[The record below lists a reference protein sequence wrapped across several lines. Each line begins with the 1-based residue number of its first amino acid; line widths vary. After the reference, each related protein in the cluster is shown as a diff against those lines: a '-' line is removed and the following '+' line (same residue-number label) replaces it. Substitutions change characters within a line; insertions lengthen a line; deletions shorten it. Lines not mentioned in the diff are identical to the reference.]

1 MPASVYYLLMVLL
14 GVLLTI
20 GTALFVAAEFS
31 MLALDPAQV
40 EGRVKRKEKGAAGVL
55 KALRHLSTQLSGAQV
70 GITLTT
76 ILLGY
81 TTQNALTSLFT
92 ELLQDLKLAT
102 SLATA
107 IAVVVALVLVNALS
121 MVFGEL
127 FPKNLALAKP
137 FEVARIV
144 TPLQRAF
151 TLLFKPIIVV
161 LNGLSNHVVR
171 ALGIEPMEQLSSARS
186 ASELAAMVRHSAE
199 AGTLDLSTATI
210 FTRSV
215 GLGRLCARDV
225 MTDRRRM
232 ESLNADQSAEDVVE
246 LSRRTGHSRFPVL
259 GEDADDILGLVH
271 LRRAVAV
278 PFAKRHSVPVTAQ
291 PLLVSALRVPE
302 TVRLAPLLVQLR
314 AADLQMAIVLDEYG
328 GTCGIV
334 TLEDVVE
341 EIVGEVADEH
351 DLRRRG
357 IRLEGE
363 NKWLVDGTLRPDEIA
378 DRIEVLLPDD
388 GPYETIAGLILV
400 VAGKIPQ
407 VGESFK
413 VRNHTLTVAK
423 MDGRRIE
430 KVLISAA
437 ESAAPSRRSSKP
449 AGNSRPEGGGSHV

>member
-1 MPASVYYLLMVLL
+1 MVLL

-31 MLALDPAQV
+31 MLALDPAQI

-81 TTQNALTSLFT
+81 TTQNALTSLFS
-92 ELLQDLKLAT
+92 ELLQDIRVAA

-107 IAVVVALVLVNALS
+107 IAVVVALVLVNAFS
-121 MVFGEL
+121 MMFGEL

-137 FEVARIV
+137 FEVARVV
-144 TPLQRAF
+144 TPLQRIF
-151 TLLFKPIIVV
+151 TALFKPVIVI
-161 LNGLSNHVVR
+161 LNGLSNHAVR
-171 ALGIEPMEQLSSARS
+171 ALGVEPLEQLSSARS

-215 GLGRLCARDV
+215 GLGKLCARDV

-232 ESLNADQSAEDVVE
+232 ESLEAGQSAEDVVE

-259 GEDADDILGLVH
+259 GEDSDDILGLVH

-278 PFAKRHSVPVTAQ
+278 PFAKRKNVPVTAQ
-291 PLLVSALRVPE
+291 PLLVKALRVPE

-314 AADLQMAIVLDEYG
+314 AADLQMAIVVDEYG

-357 IRLEGE
+357 IRLEGD

-413 VRNHTLTVAK
+413 VRGHVLTVAK

-437 ESAAPSRRSSKP
+437 NPGASSGSSQNLAEDSQDKD
-449 AGNSRPEGGGSHV
+449 GGSHV

>member
-1 MPASVYYLLMVLL
+1 MVLL

-31 MLALDPAQV
+31 MLALDPAQI
-40 EGRVKRKEKGAAGVL
+40 EGRVKRKEKGASGVL
-55 KALRHLSTQLSGAQV
+55 KALRHLSTQLSGAQI

-81 TTQNALTSLFT
+81 TTQTALTSLFAK
-92 ELLQDLKLAT
+92 LLLDAKLAA

-107 IAVVVALVLVNALS
+107 IAVVIALVLVNAFS

-137 FEVARIV
+137 FEVAQIV

-151 TLLFKPIIVV
+151 TWLFKPVIAV
-161 LNGLSNHVVR
+161 LNGLSNQVVR
-171 ALGIEPMEQLSSARS
+171 ALGIEPLEQLSSARS

-232 ESLNADQSAEDVVE
+232 DSLEAEQSAEDVVE

-278 PFAKRHSVPVTAQ
+278 PFSRREKVPVTAQ
-291 PLLVSALRVPE
+291 SLLVSALRVPE

-314 AADLQMAIVLDEYG
+314 AANLQMAIVVDEYG

-357 IRLEGE
+357 IRLEGD

-400 VAGKIPQ
+400 IAGKIPQ

-413 VRNHTLTVAK
+413 VGTHSLTVAR

-437 ESAAPSRRSSKP
+437 PAGTPSRPAAKP
-449 AGNSRPEGGGSHV
+449 TGDNRVKGGGSHV

>member
-1 MPASVYYLLMVLL
+1 MPASIYYLLMVLL

-31 MLALDPAQV
+31 MVALDPAQV
-40 EGRVKRKEKGAAGVL
+40 EGRAKRKEKGAAGVL
-55 KALRHLSTQLSGAQV
+55 KSLQHLSTQLSGAQV

-81 TTQNALTSLFT
+81 TTQNALTSLFA
-92 ELLQDLKLAT
+92 ELLQDVKLAA

-107 IAVVVALVLVNALS
+107 IAVIVALVLVNAFS

-137 FEVARIV
+137 FEVARMV
-144 TPLQRAF
+144 TPFQRAF
-151 TLLFKPIIVV
+151 TVIFKPIITV
-161 LNGLSNHVVR
+161 LNGLSNQVVR
-171 ALGIEPMEQLSSARS
+171 ALGVEPLEQLSSARS

-215 GLGRLCARDV
+215 GLGKLCARDV

-232 ESLNADQSAEDVVE
+232 ESLEANQSAEDVVE

-259 GEDADDILGLVH
+259 GKDADDILGLVH

-278 PFAKRHSVPVTAQ
+278 PFAKRKKVPVTAQ
-291 PLLVSALRVPE
+291 PLLVEALRVPE

-314 AADLQMAIVLDEYG
+314 AANLQMAVVVDEYG

-334 TLEDVVE
+334 SLEDVVE

-357 IRLEGE
+357 IRLEGK
-363 NKWLVDGTLRPDEIA
+363 NKWLVDGDLRPDEIA
-378 DRIEVLLPDD
+378 DRIDVVLPDD
-388 GPYETIAGLILV
+388 GPYETVAGLMLVIL
-400 VAGKIPQ
+400 GKIPQ
-407 VGESFK
+407 VGESVK
-413 VRNHTLTVAK
+413 VRSHTLTVAK

-430 KVLISAA
+430 KVLITAGVA
-437 ESAAPSRRSSKP
+437 EPTSPVSQTHRKQPRK
-449 AGNSRPEGGGSHV
+449 GDSHV

>member
-1 MPASVYYLLMVLL
+1 MVLL

-31 MLALDPAQV
+31 MLALDPTQV
-40 EGRVKRKEKGAAGVL
+40 EERVKRKEKGAAGVL
-55 KALRHLSTQLSGAQV
+55 KALQHLSTQLSGAQV

-81 TTQNALTSLFT
+81 TTQTALTSLFAQ
-92 ELLQDLKLAT
+92 LLQDIKLAA

-107 IAVVVALVLVNALS
+107 IAVVVALILVNAFS

-137 FEVARIV
+137 FEIARVV
-144 TPLQRAF
+144 TPLQRGF
-151 TLLFKPIIVV
+151 TVVFKPIITL
-161 LNGLSNHVVR
+161 LNGLSNQVVR
-171 ALGIEPMEQLSSARS
+171 ALGVEPLEQLSSARS
-186 ASELAAMVRHSAE
+186 ASELTAMVRHSAE

-232 ESLNADQSAEDVVE
+232 ESLEAWQSAEDVVE
-246 LSRRTGHSRFPVL
+246 LSRRTGHSRFPVI
-259 GEDADDILGLVH
+259 GEDADDVLGLVH

-278 PFAKRHSVPVTAQ
+278 PFTKRQNVPVTAQ
-291 PLLVSALRVPE
+291 SLLVKALRVPE

-314 AADLQMAIVLDEYG
+314 EADLQMAIVVDEYG
-328 GTCGIV
+328 GTCGVV

-357 IRLEGE
+357 IRLEGD

-407 VGESFK
+407 VGQSYK
-413 VRNHTLTVAK
+413 VRGYVLTVAK
-423 MDGRRIE
+423 MEGRRIE
-430 KVLISAA
+430 KVLISSVNSTPAA
-437 ESAAPSRRSSKP
+437 RP
-449 AGNSRPEGGGSHV
+449 ATKLTGQDPRKGGEGNV

>member
-1 MPASVYYLLMVLL
+1 MVLL
-14 GVLLTI
+14 GVLLTV

-31 MLALDPAQV
+31 MLALDPTQV
-40 EGRVKRKEKGAAGVL
+40 EERVKRKEKGAAGVL
-55 KALRHLSTQLSGAQV
+55 KALQHLSTQLSGAQV

-81 TTQNALTSLFT
+81 TTQTALTSLFT
-92 ELLQDLKLAT
+92 QLLQDIKLAA

-107 IAVVVALVLVNALS
+107 IAVAVALILVNAFS

-137 FEVARIV
+137 FEVARVV
-144 TPLQRAF
+144 TPLQRGF
-151 TLLFKPIIVV
+151 TVLFKPIIML
-161 LNGLSNHVVR
+161 LNGLSNQVVR
-171 ALGIEPMEQLSSARS
+171 ALGVEPLEQLSSARS
-186 ASELAAMVRHSAE
+186 ASELTAMVRHSAE

-232 ESLNADQSAEDVVE
+232 ESLEAWQSAEDVVE
-246 LSRRTGHSRFPVL
+246 LSRRTGHSRFPVI
-259 GEDADDILGLVH
+259 GEDADDVLGLVH

-278 PFAKRHSVPVTAQ
+278 PFVKRKNVPITAQ
-291 PLLVSALRVPE
+291 SLLVKALRVPE

-314 AADLQMAIVLDEYG
+314 EADLQMAIVVDEYG

-357 IRLEGE
+357 IRLEGD

-407 VGESFK
+407 VGESYK
-413 VRNHTLTVAK
+413 VRGHILTVAK
-423 MDGRRIE
+423 MEGRRIE
-430 KVLISAA
+430 KVLITSSNSVSATRPTTKFTGQDPRKGG
-437 ESAAPSRRSSKP
+437 E
-449 AGNSRPEGGGSHV
+449 GNV

>member
-1 MPASVYYLLMVLL
+1 M
-14 GVLLTI
+14 
-20 GTALFVAAEFS
+20 
-31 MLALDPAQV
+31 
-40 EGRVKRKEKGAAGVL
+40 KRKEKGAAGVL
-55 KALRHLSTQLSGAQV
+55 KALQHLSTQLSGAQV

-81 TTQNALTSLFT
+81 TTQTALTSLFAQ
-92 ELLQDLKLAT
+92 LLQDIKLAA

-107 IAVVVALVLVNALS
+107 IAVVVALILVNAFS

-137 FEVARIV
+137 FEVARVV
-144 TPLQRAF
+144 TPLQRSF
-151 TLLFKPIIVV
+151 TVVFKPIITL
-161 LNGLSNHVVR
+161 LNGISNQVVR
-171 ALGIEPMEQLSSARS
+171 ALGVEPLEQLSSARS
-186 ASELAAMVRHSAE
+186 ASELTAMVRHSAE

-232 ESLNADQSAEDVVE
+232 ESLEAWQSAEDVVE
-246 LSRRTGHSRFPVL
+246 LSRRTGHSRFPVI
-259 GEDADDILGLVH
+259 GEDADDVLGLVH

-278 PFAKRHSVPVTAQ
+278 PFTKRQNVPVTAQ
-291 PLLVSALRVPE
+291 SLLVKALRVPE

-314 AADLQMAIVLDEYG
+314 EADLQMAIVVDEYG
-328 GTCGIV
+328 GTCGVV

-357 IRLEGE
+357 IRLEGD

-407 VGESFK
+407 VGQSYK
-413 VRNHTLTVAK
+413 VRGYVLTVAK
-423 MDGRRIE
+423 MEGRRIE
-430 KVLISAA
+430 KVLISSVNSTPVA
-437 ESAAPSRRSSKP
+437 RP
-449 AGNSRPEGGGSHV
+449 ATKLTGQDPRKGGEGNV

>member
-1 MPASVYYLLMVLL
+1 M
-14 GVLLTI
+14 
-20 GTALFVAAEFS
+20 
-31 MLALDPAQV
+31 
-40 EGRVKRKEKGAAGVL
+40 KRKEKGAAGVL
-55 KALRHLSTQLSGAQV
+55 KALQHLSTQLSGAQV

-81 TTQNALTSLFT
+81 TTQTALTSLFAQ
-92 ELLQDLKLAT
+92 LLQDIKLAA

-107 IAVVVALVLVNALS
+107 IAVVVALILVNAFS

-137 FEVARIV
+137 FEVARVV
-144 TPLQRAF
+144 TPLQRGF
-151 TLLFKPIIVV
+151 TVVFKPIITL
-161 LNGLSNHVVR
+161 LNGISNQVVR
-171 ALGIEPMEQLSSARS
+171 ALGVEPLEQLSSARS
-186 ASELAAMVRHSAE
+186 ASELTAMVRHSAE

-232 ESLNADQSAEDVVE
+232 ESLEAWQSAEDVVE
-246 LSRRTGHSRFPVL
+246 LSRRTGHSRFPVI
-259 GEDADDILGLVH
+259 GEDADDVLGLVH

-278 PFAKRHSVPVTAQ
+278 PFTKRQNVPVTAQ
-291 PLLVSALRVPE
+291 SLLVKALRVPE

-314 AADLQMAIVLDEYG
+314 EADLQMAIVVDEYG
-328 GTCGIV
+328 GTCGVV

-357 IRLEGE
+357 IRLEGH

-407 VGESFK
+407 VGQSYK
-413 VRNHTLTVAK
+413 VRGYVLTVAK
-423 MDGRRIE
+423 MEGRRIE
-430 KVLISAA
+430 KVLISSVNSTPAA
-437 ESAAPSRRSSKP
+437 RP
-449 AGNSRPEGGGSHV
+449 ATKLTGQDPRKGGEGNV

>member
-1 MPASVYYLLMVLL
+1 MVLL

-31 MLALDPAQV
+31 MLALDPTQV
-40 EGRVKRKEKGAAGVL
+40 EEKVKRKEKGAVGVL
-55 KALRHLSTQLSGAQV
+55 KALQHLSTQLSGAQV

-81 TTQNALTSLFT
+81 TTQTALTSLFAQ
-92 ELLQDLKLAT
+92 LLQDIKLAA
-102 SLATA
+102 SLATV
-107 IAVVVALVLVNALS
+107 IAVVVALILVNAFS

-137 FEVARIV
+137 FEIARVV
-144 TPLQRAF
+144 TPLQRGF
-151 TLLFKPIIVV
+151 TVLFKPIIML
-161 LNGLSNHVVR
+161 LNGLSNRVVR
-171 ALGIEPMEQLSSARS
+171 ALGVEPLEQLSSARS
-186 ASELAAMVRHSAE
+186 ASELTAMVRHSAE

-232 ESLNADQSAEDVVE
+232 ESLEAWQSAEDVVE
-246 LSRRTGHSRFPVL
+246 LSRRTGHSRFPVI
-259 GEDADDILGLVH
+259 GEDADDVLGLVH

-278 PFAKRHSVPVTAQ
+278 PFVKRKNVPVTAQ
-291 PLLVSALRVPE
+291 PLLVKALRVPE

-314 AADLQMAIVLDEYG
+314 EADLQMAIVVDEYG

-357 IRLEGE
+357 IRLEGD

-378 DRIEVLLPDD
+378 DRIEVLLPDE

-407 VGESFK
+407 VGESYK
-413 VRNHTLTVAK
+413 VRGHILTVAK
-423 MDGRRIE
+423 MEGRRIE
-430 KVLISAA
+430 KVLIS
-437 ESAAPSRRSSKP
+437 SSKSASATRP
-449 AGNSRPEGGGSHV
+449 TAKLPGQNPRKGGEGNV

>member
-1 MPASVYYLLMVLL
+1 MPASLYYLLMVLF

-31 MLALDPAQV
+31 MVALDPAQV
-40 EGRVKRKEKGAAGVL
+40 EGRAKRKEKGAAGVL
-55 KALRHLSTQLSGAQV
+55 KSLQHLSTQLSGAQV

-81 TTQNALTSLFT
+81 TTQNALTSLFA
-92 ELLQDLKLAT
+92 ELLQDVKLAA

-107 IAVVVALVLVNALS
+107 IAVIVALVLVNAFS

-137 FEVARIV
+137 FEVARMV
-144 TPLQRAF
+144 TPFQRAF
-151 TLLFKPIIVV
+151 TVIFKPIITV
-161 LNGLSNHVVR
+161 LNGLSNQVVR
-171 ALGIEPMEQLSSARS
+171 ALGVEPLEQLSSARS

-215 GLGRLCARDV
+215 GLGKLCARDV

-232 ESLNADQSAEDVVE
+232 ESLEADQSAEDVVE

-259 GEDADDILGLVH
+259 GKDADDILGLVH

-278 PFAKRHSVPVTAQ
+278 PFAKRKKVPVTAQ
-291 PLLVSALRVPE
+291 PLLVEVLRVPE

-314 AADLQMAIVLDEYG
+314 AANLQMAVVVDEYG

-334 TLEDVVE
+334 SLEDVVE

-357 IRLEGE
+357 IRLEGK
-363 NKWLVDGTLRPDEIA
+363 NKWLVDGDLRPDEIA
-378 DRIEVLLPDD
+378 DRIDVVLPDD
-388 GPYETIAGLILV
+388 GPYETVAGLMLVIL
-400 VAGKIPQ
+400 GKIPQ
-407 VGESFK
+407 VGESVK
-413 VRNHTLTVAK
+413 VRSHNLTVAK

-430 KVLISAA
+430 KVLIT
-437 ESAAPSRRSSKP
+437 
-449 AGNSRPEGGGSHV
+449 AGIPEPTSPVSQAHRKQPRKGDNHV

>member
-1 MPASVYYLLMVLL
+1 M
-14 GVLLTI
+14 
-20 GTALFVAAEFS
+20 
-31 MLALDPAQV
+31 
-40 EGRVKRKEKGAAGVL
+40 KRKEKGAAGVL
-55 KALRHLSTQLSGAQV
+55 KALQHLSTQLSGAQV

-81 TTQNALTSLFT
+81 TTQTALTSLFAQ
-92 ELLQDLKLAT
+92 LLQDIKLAA

-107 IAVVVALVLVNALS
+107 IAVVVALILVNAFS

-137 FEVARIV
+137 FEVARVV
-144 TPLQRAF
+144 TPLQRGF
-151 TLLFKPIIVV
+151 TVVFKPIITL
-161 LNGLSNHVVR
+161 LNGISNQVVR
-171 ALGIEPMEQLSSARS
+171 ALGVEPLEQLSSARS
-186 ASELAAMVRHSAE
+186 ASELTAMVRHSAE

-232 ESLNADQSAEDVVE
+232 ESLEAWQSAEDVVE
-246 LSRRTGHSRFPVL
+246 LSRRTGHSRFPVI
-259 GEDADDILGLVH
+259 GEDADDVLGLVH

-278 PFAKRHSVPVTAQ
+278 PFTKRQNVPVTAQ
-291 PLLVSALRVPE
+291 SLLVKALRVPE

-314 AADLQMAIVLDEYG
+314 EADLQMAIVVDEYG
-328 GTCGIV
+328 GTCGVV

-357 IRLEGE
+357 IRLEGD

-407 VGESFK
+407 VGQSYK
-413 VRNHTLTVAK
+413 VRGYVLTVAK
-423 MDGRRIE
+423 MEGRRIE
-430 KVLISAA
+430 KVLISSVNSTPAA
-437 ESAAPSRRSSKP
+437 RP
-449 AGNSRPEGGGSHV
+449 ATKLTGQDPRKGGEGNV

>member
-1 MPASVYYLLMVLL
+1 MVLL

-31 MLALDPAQV
+31 MLALDPAQI

-81 TTQNALTSLFT
+81 TTQNALTSLFS
-92 ELLQDLKLAT
+92 ELLQDKRVAA

-107 IAVVVALVLVNALS
+107 IAVVVALVLVNAFS
-121 MVFGEL
+121 MMFGEL

-137 FEVARIV
+137 FEVARVV
-144 TPLQRAF
+144 TPLQRIF
-151 TLLFKPIIVV
+151 TALFKPVIVI
-161 LNGLSNHVVR
+161 LNGLSNHAVR
-171 ALGIEPMEQLSSARS
+171 ALGVEPLEQLSSARS

-215 GLGRLCARDV
+215 GLGKLCARDV

-232 ESLNADQSAEDVVE
+232 ESLEAGQSAEDVVE

-259 GEDADDILGLVH
+259 GEDSDDILGLVH

-278 PFAKRHSVPVTAQ
+278 PFAKRKNVPVTAQ
-291 PLLVSALRVPE
+291 PLLVKALRVPE

-314 AADLQMAIVLDEYG
+314 AADLQMAIVVDEYG

-357 IRLEGE
+357 IRLEGD

-413 VRNHTLTVAK
+413 VRGHVLTVAK

-437 ESAAPSRRSSKP
+437 NPGASSGSSQNLAEDSQDKD
-449 AGNSRPEGGGSHV
+449 GGSHV

>member
-1 MPASVYYLLMVLL
+1 
-14 GVLLTI
+14 
-20 GTALFVAAEFS
+20 
-31 MLALDPAQV
+31 
-40 EGRVKRKEKGAAGVL
+40 
-55 KALRHLSTQLSGAQV
+55 
-70 GITLTT
+70 
-76 ILLGY
+76 
-81 TTQNALTSLFT
+81 
-92 ELLQDLKLAT
+92 
-102 SLATA
+102 
-107 IAVVVALVLVNALS
+107 

-137 FEVARIV
+137 FEVARVV
-144 TPLQRAF
+144 TPLQRGF
-151 TLLFKPIIVV
+151 TVVFKPIITL
-161 LNGLSNHVVR
+161 LNGISNQVVR
-171 ALGIEPMEQLSSARS
+171 ALGVEPLEQLSSARS
-186 ASELAAMVRHSAE
+186 ASELTAMVRHSAE

-232 ESLNADQSAEDVVE
+232 ESLEAWQSAEDVVE
-246 LSRRTGHSRFPVL
+246 LSRRTGHSRFPVI
-259 GEDADDILGLVH
+259 GEDADDVLGLVH

-278 PFAKRHSVPVTAQ
+278 PFTKRQNVPVTAQ
-291 PLLVSALRVPE
+291 SLLVKALRVPE

-314 AADLQMAIVLDEYG
+314 EADLQMAIVVDEYG
-328 GTCGIV
+328 GTCGVV

-357 IRLEGE
+357 IRLEGD

-407 VGESFK
+407 VGQSYK
-413 VRNHTLTVAK
+413 VRGYVLTVAK
-423 MDGRRIE
+423 MEGRRIE
-430 KVLISAA
+430 KVLISSVNSTPAA
-437 ESAAPSRRSSKP
+437 RP
-449 AGNSRPEGGGSHV
+449 ATKLTGQDPRKGGEGNV

>member
-1 MPASVYYLLMVLL
+1 MMLL
-14 GVLLTI
+14 GVVLTI

-31 MLALDPAQV
+31 MVALDPAQV
-40 EGRVKRKEKGAAGVL
+40 EGRAKRKEKGAIGVL
-55 KALRHLSTQLSGAQV
+55 KSLRHLSTQLSGAQV

-81 TTQNALTSLFT
+81 TTQNALTSLFVKF
-92 ELLQDLKLAT
+92 LQDIRLAA

-107 IAVVVALVLVNALS
+107 IAVVVALVLVNAFS

-137 FEVARIV
+137 FEVARMV

-151 TLLFKPIIVV
+151 TLLFKPIITV
-161 LNGLSNHVVR
+161 LNGLSNRVVR
-171 ALGIEPMEQLSSARS
+171 SLGVEPLEQLSSARS

-215 GLGRLCARDV
+215 GLGKLCARDV

-232 ESLNADQSAEDVVE
+232 DSLEEGQSAEDVVE

-278 PFAKRHSVPVTAQ
+278 PFAKRKNVPVTAQ
-291 PLLVSALRVPE
+291 SLLVEALRVPE

-314 AADLQMAIVLDEYG
+314 AANLQMAVVVDEYG

-334 TLEDVVE
+334 SLEDVVE

-357 IRLEGE
+357 IRLEGK
-363 NKWLVDGTLRPDEIA
+363 NKWLVDGDLRPDEIA
-378 DRIEVLLPDD
+378 DRIDVALPDD
-388 GPYETIAGLILV
+388 GPYETVAGLMLVIL
-400 VAGKIPQ
+400 GKIPKEGDS
-407 VGESFK
+407 VK
-413 VRNHTLTVAK
+413 VRSHTLTVAR
-423 MDGRRIE
+423 MEGRRIE
-430 KVLISAA
+430 KVLIAA
-437 ESAAPSRRSSKP
+437 GGSEKARTAAKDQQNQPGK
-449 AGNSRPEGGGSHV
+449 GGGSHV

>member
-1 MPASVYYLLMVLL
+1 MVLL

-31 MLALDPAQV
+31 MLALDPTQV
-40 EGRVKRKEKGAAGVL
+40 EERVKRKEKGAAGVL
-55 KALRHLSTQLSGAQV
+55 KALQHLSTQLSGAQV

-81 TTQNALTSLFT
+81 TTQTALTSLFAQ
-92 ELLQDLKLAT
+92 LLQDIKLAA

-107 IAVVVALVLVNALS
+107 IAVVVALILVNAFS

-137 FEVARIV
+137 FEIARVV
-144 TPLQRAF
+144 TPLQRGF
-151 TLLFKPIIVV
+151 TVLFKPIITL
-161 LNGLSNHVVR
+161 LNGLSNQVVR
-171 ALGIEPMEQLSSARS
+171 ALGVEPLEQLSSARS
-186 ASELAAMVRHSAE
+186 ASELTAMVRHSAE

-232 ESLNADQSAEDVVE
+232 GSLEAGQSAEDVVE
-246 LSRRTGHSRFPVL
+246 LSRSTGHSRFPVI
-259 GEDADDILGLVH
+259 GEDADDVLGLVH

-278 PFAKRHSVPVTAQ
+278 PFVKRKNVPVTAQ
-291 PLLVSALRVPE
+291 SLLVKALRVPE

-314 AADLQMAIVLDEYG
+314 EADLQMAIVVDEYG

-357 IRLEGE
+357 IRLEGD

-407 VGESFK
+407 VGERYK
-413 VRNHTLTVAK
+413 VRGHILTVAK
-423 MDGRRIE
+423 MEGRRIE
-430 KVLISAA
+430 KVLIS
-437 ESAAPSRRSSKP
+437 SSKSASGTRP
-449 AGNSRPEGGGSHV
+449 TAKLSGQDPRKGGEGNV

>member
-1 MPASVYYLLMVLL
+1 MVLL

-31 MLALDPAQV
+31 MLALDPTQV
-40 EGRVKRKEKGAAGVL
+40 EERVKRKEKGAVGVL
-55 KALRHLSTQLSGAQV
+55 KALQHLSTQLSGAQV

-81 TTQNALTSLFT
+81 TTQTALTSLFAQ
-92 ELLQDLKLAT
+92 LLQDIKLAA

-107 IAVVVALVLVNALS
+107 IAVVVALILVNAFS

-137 FEVARIV
+137 FEIARVV
-144 TPLQRAF
+144 TPLQRGF
-151 TLLFKPIIVV
+151 TVLFKPIIML
-161 LNGLSNHVVR
+161 LNGLSNRVVR
-171 ALGIEPMEQLSSARS
+171 ALGVEPLEQLSSARS
-186 ASELAAMVRHSAE
+186 ASELTAMVRHSAE

-232 ESLNADQSAEDVVE
+232 ESLEAWQSAEDVVE
-246 LSRRTGHSRFPVL
+246 LSRRTGHSRFPVI
-259 GEDADDILGLVH
+259 GEDADDVLGLVH

-278 PFAKRHSVPVTAQ
+278 PFVKRKNVPVTAQ
-291 PLLVSALRVPE
+291 PLLVKALRVPE

-314 AADLQMAIVLDEYG
+314 EADLQMAIVVDEYG

-357 IRLEGE
+357 IRLEGD

-407 VGESFK
+407 VGESYK
-413 VRNHTLTVAK
+413 VRGHILTVAK
-423 MDGRRIE
+423 MEGRRIE
-430 KVLISAA
+430 KVLIS
-437 ESAAPSRRSSKP
+437 SSKSASATRP
-449 AGNSRPEGGGSHV
+449 TAKLPGQNPRKGGEGNV

>member
-1 MPASVYYLLMVLL
+1 MVLL

-31 MLALDPAQV
+31 MLALDPAQI
-40 EGRVKRKEKGAAGVL
+40 EGRVKRKEKGASGVL
-55 KALRHLSTQLSGAQV
+55 KALRHLSTQLSGAQI

-81 TTQNALTSLFT
+81 TTQTALTSLFAK
-92 ELLQDLKLAT
+92 LLLDVKLAA

-107 IAVVVALVLVNALS
+107 IAVVIALVLVNAFS

-151 TLLFKPIIVV
+151 TWLFKPVIAV
-161 LNGLSNHVVR
+161 LNGLSNQVVR
-171 ALGIEPMEQLSSARS
+171 ALGIEPLEQLSSARS

-232 ESLNADQSAEDVVE
+232 DSLEAGQSAEDVVE

-278 PFAKRHSVPVTAQ
+278 PFAKRSSVPVTAQ
-291 PLLVSALRVPE
+291 PLLVEALRVPE

-314 AADLQMAIVLDEYG
+314 AANLQMAIVVDEYG

-357 IRLEGE
+357 IRLEGD
-363 NKWLVDGTLRPDEIA
+363 NKWLVDGNLRPDEIA

-400 VAGKIPQ
+400 IAGKIPQ

-413 VRNHTLTVAK
+413 VGNHSLTVAR

-437 ESAAPSRRSSKP
+437 PAGTPSRPAAKP
-449 AGNSRPEGGGSHV
+449 TCDNRVKGGGSHV